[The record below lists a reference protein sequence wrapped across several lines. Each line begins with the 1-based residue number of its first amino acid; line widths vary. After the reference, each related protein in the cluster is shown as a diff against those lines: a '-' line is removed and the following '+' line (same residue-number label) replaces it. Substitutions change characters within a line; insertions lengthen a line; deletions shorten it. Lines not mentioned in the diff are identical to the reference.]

1 MLNRL
6 GTRIK
11 KYRERAGVS
20 QKKLGLALGLSD
32 KAVSAYESGRT
43 LPPLE
48 TLYRISSEL
57 KKPVRYF
64 LTDEPE
70 LTEIDERLHTI
81 EMALNC
87 IQDEIS
93 ELKKKLSGGVK
104 A

>member
-1 MLNRL
+1 MLNGL
-6 GTRIK
+6 GDRIK
-11 KYRERAGVS
+11 KYRERTGIS

-81 EMALNC
+81 ETALYS
-87 IQDEIS
+87 IQEEIAG
-93 ELKKKLSGGVK
+93 LKKKLNSK
-104 A
+104 